1 VQPTHKTQV
10 LGEIDMSGIPNSIV
24 LKRDYSG
31 VRIADDALSY
41 TDTLDESVGGLVDKS
56 DYGHCMYGANWDSD
70 YMMTKFIEFIVEYS
84 NLGYYQLKNK
94 CKAIVETQEPLRVTI
109 KSYGSVRFDDGT
121 SHYEMWQGNIH
132 IDPVLAQAI
141 LDSYN

>member
-1 VQPTHKTQV
+1 
-10 LGEIDMSGIPNSIV
+10 MSGIPNSIV

-56 DYGHCMYGANWDSD
+56 DYNLDGCEGTNWDSD
-70 YMMTKFIEFIVEYS
+70 FTMIKFIVFIVEYS
-84 NLGYYQLKNK
+84 KLGYHQLKYK
-94 CKAIVETQEPLRVTI
+94 CKAIVETQEPLEVRI
-109 KSYGSVRFDDGT
+109 ESYGWVRFDDGT
-121 SHYEMWQGNIH
+121 SHFEMWRGNIH

-141 LDSYN
+141 IDTYN